1 MSVILVVVSD
11 PTLSCGSLLCLG
23 GWGEGPSSHLPPRD
37 PPRFL
42 WESNS
47 QRERE
52 VVSSADFHSGRRER
66 ESGGGWGGGGVPAID
81 PNVGGV
87 LTIYT
92 NNPGENLVQKF
103 KTIRFDVVGER
114 PAQSI
119 PNSALQIE

>member
-1 MSVILVVVSD
+1 MDFSCVWEAGERVPRPIFHRATHRAFYGNRIPSGKEK
-11 PTLSCGSLLCLG
+11 LSPQTSNP
-23 GWGEGPSSHLPPRD
+23 EG
-37 PPRFL
+37 
-42 WESNS
+42 
-47 QRERE
+47 ERE
-52 VVSSADFHSGRRER
+52 
-66 ESGGGWGGGGVPAID
+66 GGGGRVPAID

>member
-1 MSVILVVVSD
+1 MGIEF
-11 PTLSCGSLLCLG
+11 PAGKRSCLLR
-23 GWGEGPSSHLPPRD
+23 LPIRK
-37 PPRFL
+37 
-42 WESNS
+42 E
-47 QRERE
+47 RERGE
-52 VVSSADFHSGRRER
+52 
-66 ESGGGWGGGGVPAID
+66 GGGGGGRVPAID

-92 NNPGENLVQKF
+92 NNLGENLVQKF

>member
-11 PTLSCGSLLCLG
+11 PTLSCGSLVCLG

-52 VVSSADFHSGRRER
+52 VVSSDFQSGRRER
-66 ESGGGWGGGGVPAID
+66 GGRVPAID

>member
-1 MSVILVVVSD
+1 MD
-11 PTLSCGSLLCLG
+11 LSCVWEAGERVPRPIFHRATHRAFYGNRIPSGKEKLSPPQTSTPKG
-23 GWGEGPSSHLPPRD
+23 ERERVVGEG
-37 PPRFL
+37 
-42 WESNS
+42 
-47 QRERE
+47 
-52 VVSSADFHSGRRER
+52 
-66 ESGGGWGGGGVPAID
+66 GGGGGGVPAID